1 MIFHSRQGY
10 GPRLSSAHECGF
22 QMLAYIDYLI
32 FRFQYFLKHRRGRPE
47 HELAI
52 RRLYGDASA

>member
-1 MIFHSRQGY
+1 
-10 GPRLSSAHECGF
+10 
-22 QMLAYIDYLI
+22 MLAYIDYLI

-52 RRLYGDASA
+52 RRLYGARRPEADQEREAL